1 MDIINKVFLSDLVLK
16 GIPYRPQ
23 TDGIYFKLTKVG
35 VCACAMGSAMEG
47 AAGEYQGTEEYDAR
61 AYDMLI
67 DAIGYDPQ
75 LQIAPET
82 LAWRLN
88 LRPGCMVFDVVTY
101 MNDNLGKTREEIAVI
116 LKEHGL

>member
-1 MDIINKVFLSDLVLK
+1 MTVLSDLILT

-23 TDGIYFKLTKVG
+23 TTGVYFRLTETG
-35 VCACAMGSAMEG
+35 VCACTMGSAMEG
-47 AAGEYQGTEEYDAR
+47 AAGEFQDNNAYDAR

-116 LKEHGL
+116 LKEYEL

>member
-1 MDIINKVFLSDLVLK
+1 MDTIDKVFLSDLILK

-23 TDGIYFKLTKVG
+23 ATGLYFKVTEVG

-47 AAGEYQGTEEYDAR
+47 AAGEFQDTNEYDAR
-61 AYDMLI
+61 SYDMLI

-82 LAWRLN
+82 LCWHFNVYLS
-88 LRPGCMVFDVVTY
+88 CTVFDVVTY
-101 MNDNLGKTREEIAVI
+101 MNDNLKRTREEIAAV